1 MQRKLKNFYVLQRPV
16 TINRGYTMKKILVFG
31 ITLLFLMGMLN
42 GLYAQ
47 VNTSDDSPLRVIA
60 IFAHPDDGDIKFGG
74 TASMLASMGHEVKFI
89 SLTNG
94 DAGHHELGGG
104 PLAEIRRAEAEEAAR
119 RFGISEY
126 EVFENHDAELLPELH
141 IRKDVIRAIRE
152 WNADV
157 VIGHRPNDYHPDH
170 RNSGQLMIDA
180 SYMVI
185 VPNVVTDTPALKR
198 NPVFLYFQDRFTKPN
213 PVSHDIAIAI
223 DEVIDQKVYG
233 MDAHKSQFYEWLP
246 WTSGQLDEVPED
258 PKERLAWL
266 KETRFGRELPAAQR
280 DALARWYGEERAA
293 EVQYAESFEIAE
305 YGTRPDEELIRKL
318 FPMLGN

>member
-1 MQRKLKNFYVLQRPV
+1 
-16 TINRGYTMKKILVFG
+16 MKKVL
-31 ITLLFLMGMLN
+31 ITGFMFILMGMWS
-42 GLYAQ
+42 GIYAQ
-47 VNTSDDSPLRVIA
+47 VNTSDDTPLRVIA
-60 IFAHPDDGDIKFGG
+60 IFAHPDDGDIKMGG
-74 TASMLASMGHEVKFI
+74 TAALLADMGHEVKFL

-94 DAGHHELGGG
+94 DAGHHEIGGG
-104 PLAEIRRAEAEEAAR
+104 QLARIRRAEANEAAR
-119 RFGISEY
+119 RLGVLEY

-170 RNSGQLMIDA
+170 RNAGQLMIDA

-185 VPNVVTDTPALKR
+185 VPNVVTDTPPLKR
-198 NPVFLYFQDRFTKPN
+198 NPVFLYFQDHFTKPN

-223 DEVIDQKVYG
+223 DDVIDQKVYG
-233 MDAHKSQFYEWLP
+233 MDAHTSQFYEWLP
-246 WTSGQLDEVPED
+246 WTSGQLDDVPED
-258 PKERLAWL
+258 PAERLEWL

-280 DALARWYGEERAA
+280 EALVRWYGEERAA
-293 EVQYAESFEIAE
+293 GIRYAESFEIAE
-305 YGTRPDEELIRKL
+305 YGTRPDEALIRKL